1 MTHLNGKK
9 VLNRLI
15 LLFVVINI
23 IVLMLN
29 LVAASKRYIV
39 SDERINNI
47 ITLLET
53 KDVFVEGKMPINF
66 RPRQSINIVYES
78 STVSMRDDIVRK
90 VFGEDTL
97 DIRRSTIKEGENNF
111 GKTYKF
117 ELDSEVLEFNKYNI
131 RYTNSNTN
139 LYYEGINEIK
149 KYGNNLIKK
158 MGIEH
163 MYVNPY
169 VEYQEYEDKKIMKY
183 FSTVKDIPI
192 DDVCM
197 IMEVYKSGCKI
208 ELPLARVEEVEN
220 SYQEIIPVDRVLFG
234 IDEYINQMVGVFLRE
249 IYIREIRLIYRKQN
263 VESDNIWGEK
273 NIPVYKLEIQGL
285 EKPIFVN
292 AYTNDYIT

>member
-23 IVLMLN
+23 IVLTLN
-29 LVAASKRYIV
+29 LVAASKRYII